1 MLLVRIEREPQFV
14 MYLSIFV
21 VQLLNCVRLFVTS
34 WAAARQASWDLH
46 YLLEF
51 AQTCP
56 LSQWCQPPKSS
67 SVVLFSF
74 CPQSFRASGSFP
86 MIGLFTSGGQNIGAS
101 GSASVLPMNIQ
112 GWFHEFT
119 LRNLICQWMIYL
131 WKCHF
136 LKIFFGGEAVT
147 DKEETIKGFNDW
159 VTWLGWCFRG
169 IAQTRLNECEW

>member
-1 MLLVRIEREPQFV
+1 MSDSLRPRGLQHARLSCTLSTPVHLLKHMSITSV
-14 MYLSIFV
+14 MPVNHLIF
-21 VQLLNCVRLFVTS
+21 C
-34 WAAARQASWDLH
+34 
-46 YLLEF
+46 
-51 AQTCP
+51 CP
-56 LSQWCQPPKSS
+56 LLLC
-67 SVVLFSF
+67 L
-74 CPQSFRASGSFP
+74 QSLPASESFP
-86 MIGLFTSGGQNIGAS
+86 VSQLIASGGQNIGAS